1 MKRNSTNYWIYLGM
15 MTVFCA
21 LIYFALCTGQHID
34 HSEVSSTVNTEM
46 SSFEL
51 FKRIISDN
59 LTNSLTIL
67 LLQIIVIL
75 ITVRIFSFLF
85 KYIGQPGV
93 MGEIVAGIVLG
104 PSLLGYFFPE
114 FSAALFPPE
123 SLMNLNLLS
132 QIGLVCHR
140 TGVRFQCHKRQTK
153 RNSGHQSCRNR
164 GSFFPGSGSCHLGI
178 R

>member
-1 MKRNSTNYWIYLGM
+1 
-15 MTVFCA
+15 
-21 LIYFALCTGQHID
+21 
-34 HSEVSSTVNTEM
+34 M

-59 LTNSLTIL
+59 LANSLTIL

-114 FSAALFPPE
+114 FSATLFP
-123 SLMNLNLLS
+123 
-132 QIGLVCHR
+132 H
-140 TGVRFQCHKRQTK
+140 
-153 RNSGHQSCRNR
+153 
-164 GSFFPGSGSCHLGI
+164 
-178 R
+178 

>member
-34 HSEVSSTVNTEM
+34 HPEVSSTVNTEM

-59 LTNSLTIL
+59 LANSLTIL

-75 ITVRIFSFLF
+75 ITVRIFS
-85 KYIGQPGV
+85 GSP
-93 MGEIVAGIVLG
+93 VLWVK
-104 PSLLGYFFPE
+104 SW
-114 FSAALFPPE
+114 PE
-123 SLMNLNLLS
+123 SSWDLRCWDIS
-132 QIGLVCHR
+132 
-140 TGVRFQCHKRQTK
+140 F
-153 RNSGHQSCRNR
+153 RNSLPRYSLPNH
-164 GSFFPGSGSCHLGI
+164 
-178 R
+178 

>member
-93 MGEIVAGIVLG
+93 MGEIRPSYFRDDQFVPSEDGDRSLCDRILVA
-104 PSLLGYFFPE
+104 
-114 FSAALFPPE
+114 
-123 SLMNLNLLS
+123 
-132 QIGLVCHR
+132 
-140 TGVRFQCHKRQTK
+140 
-153 RNSGHQSCRNR
+153 SGEKQ
-164 GSFFPGSGSCHLGI
+164 PGDGRSGNQGADL
-178 R
+178 

>member
-21 LIYFALCTGQHID
+21 LIYFALCTGQHFD
-34 HSEVSSTVNTEM
+34 HSDVGSTANPEM
-46 SSFEL
+46 GSFEL

-93 MGEIVAGIVLG
+93 MRCV
-104 PSLLGYFFPE
+104 
-114 FSAALFPPE
+114 
-123 SLMNLNLLS
+123 
-132 QIGLVCHR
+132 
-140 TGVRFQCHKRQTK
+140 
-153 RNSGHQSCRNR
+153 
-164 GSFFPGSGSCHLGI
+164 
-178 R
+178 

>member
-34 HSEVSSTVNTEM
+34 HPEVSSTVNTEM

-59 LTNSLTIL
+59 LANSLTIL

-114 FSAALFPPE
+114 FSATLFPPE

-132 QIGLVCHR
+132 QIGLVLFMFVI
-140 TGVRFQCHKRQTK
+140 G
-153 RNSGHQSCRNR
+153 
-164 GSFFPGSGSCHLGI
+164 L
-178 R
+178 

>member
-59 LTNSLTIL
+59 LTNSLNHRDFDHRPYFL
-67 LLQIIVIL
+67 VPFQI
-75 ITVRIFSFLF
+75 
-85 KYIGQPGV
+85 
-93 MGEIVAGIVLG
+93 
-104 PSLLGYFFPE
+104 
-114 FSAALFPPE
+114 
-123 SLMNLNLLS
+123 
-132 QIGLVCHR
+132 HR
-140 TGVRFQCHKRQTK
+140 ATRCYG
-153 RNSGHQSCRNR
+153 
-164 GSFFPGSGSCHLGI
+164 
-178 R
+178 

>member
-1 MKRNSTNYWIYLGM
+1 MKRISTNYWIYLGM

-75 ITVRIFSFLF
+75 ITVRIFCRT
-85 KYIGQPGV
+85 I
-93 MGEIVAGIVLG
+93 
-104 PSLLGYFFPE
+104 PSRITDELEPIKPDRVSSVY
-114 FSAALFPPE
+114 
-123 SLMNLNLLS
+123 
-132 QIGLVCHR
+132 VCHR